1 MKQQIGLII
10 TIIILVLS
18 IQVVSTATEKGE
30 QMKILNMKTTIGEG
44 SNREVEV
51 LFEGPR
57 RKIVQITLRNN
68 GILSSHKA
76 TEPITIQCISGK
88 GKLSVGD
95 NKKIVDLVAGV
106 IVTIESNILHEI
118 ISEPEISVL
127 LSKFAE

>member
-1 MKQQIGLII
+1 MKQRIGLLTAII
-10 TIIILVLS
+10 VVMLS
-18 IQVVSTATEKGE
+18 IQVESTATEKGE

-44 SNREVEV
+44 LNKEVEV

-76 TEPITIQCISGK
+76 NEPITIQCITGK
-88 GKLSVGD
+88 GKLNVGED
-95 NKKIVDLVAGV
+95 KKIVDLVAGV
-106 IVTIESNILHEI
+106 IVTIESNIMHEV
-118 ISEPEISVL
+118 ISEPEISIL